1 MADNGD
7 GPLHKLDA
15 AKGDQVLVRLKSS
28 GGKNTTETVSGTLR
42 AFDRHLNMWIE
53 DATLKTEETETHY
66 GKLFVRG
73 DNVIVITP
81 E

>member
-1 MADNGD
+1 MGEN

-15 AKGDQVLVRLKSS
+15 AKGDQVLVRLKPS
-28 GGKNTTETVSGTLR
+28 GDQEHVDTVSGTLR
-42 AFDRHLNMWIE
+42 AFDRHLNMWLE
-53 DATLKTEETETHY
+53 DATLSTSESETHY

-73 DNVIVITP
+73 DNVIIVTP

>member
-1 MADNGD
+1 MGEN

-15 AKGDQVLVRLKSS
+15 AKGDQVLVRLKPS
-28 GGKNTTETVSGTLR
+28 GGRGNVETVSGTLR

-53 DATLKTEETETHY
+53 DATLKTDDAETHY